1 MSWICPKCETEN
13 PDRLMVC
20 EVCDSPRVV
29 KKKTV
34 RTISLEN
41 KDSFCDRRYN
51 AYIRLKGMNLMVFD
65 SDAESFDW
73 EKICREDSIPFS
85 NPIFISCLKRE
96 AENGNKDAQ
105 VILARCYVRGLGVKK
120 NINDAVIWFRRA
132 AEQGKIEAML
142 ALGLWCRDGGDG
154 FMQDKEEAHK
164 WLKKAA
170 EGGNKS
176 AQFILEEETRKA
188 TCCESNSGCCF
199 VLSIALLVIVI
210 IEII

>member
-120 NINDAVIWFRRA
+120 NINDAHSFTFFNNSSAVSRA
-132 AEQGKIEAML
+132 LRSASSTASRL
-142 ALGLWCRDGGDG
+142 SAGD
-154 FMQDKEEAHK
+154 APSRSRVP
-164 WLKKAA
+164 AT
-170 EGGNKS
+170 
-176 AQFILEEETRKA
+176 TR
-188 TCCESNSGCCF
+188 
-199 VLSIALLVIVI
+199 
-210 IEII
+210 